1 MQRVM
6 WFSFITTSSTYQP
19 IHPPPHH
26 PQTLAELAT
35 QLPLGDLRDWCV
47 ASGRGIASANVY
59 ADSDM
64 LSRCRAAANSSF
76 TGESNNTIEE
86 SKKIEDVYRQ
96 QGGDLESLTDVSED
110 EENA

>member
-1 MQRVM
+1 MG
-6 WFSFITTSSTYQP
+6 FEKTT
-19 IHPPPHH
+19 HGE
-26 PQTLAELAT
+26 LAELAT